1 MIDTSAPAALDGI
14 RVLDFSQMMLG
25 PFATQILGDLGADV
39 IKVERPVAG
48 EWERSLAMGG
58 EMLNGTSAAFLAM
71 NRNKRSIA
79 VDLKAAGARD
89 ALLALAATC
98 DVVVENFRP
107 GVLERAGLGYDDIRA
122 VRPDVVYCSGTGW
135 GRDTPYARQGRPGQD
150 LLIQAMT
157 GLAANA
163 GRDGDPP
170 VLSGSSISDS
180 TAALTL
186 ANGVL
191 AALLARER
199 HGIGQ
204 RVEVDLFSATIA
216 VMCQEISAMVNQRQD
231 FPRSEAGVA
240 QPWSAAPYGF
250 YRAADGWVALAM
262 GSLAV
267 LADVL
272 GDPEL
277 AALDP
282 WVDRD
287 EAKRRIDA
295 AVEGRP
301 TADVV
306 DALLAGGLWAAQVR
320 TMGEAV
326 EELRADGSD
335 LLVRVEHPEVGELEL
350 VGCPIRLS
358 RTPWRLSRRP
368 PTVGEHT
375 DEVLADVLDADQLAA
390 LRTAG
395 ALG

>member
-1 MIDTSAPAALDGI
+1 MSKPAALDGI

-25 PFATQILGDLGADV
+25 PFATQVLGDLGADV
-39 IKVERPVAG
+39 IKVERPGAG
-48 EWERSLAMGG
+48 EWERSLPMGG
-58 EMLNGTSAAFLAM
+58 QLLNGTSTAFLAM
-71 NRNKRSIA
+71 NRNKRSVA
-79 VDLKAAGARD
+79 VDLKARGARD

-107 GVLERAGLGYDDIRA
+107 GVLDRLGLGYDDVRA
-122 VRPDVVYCSGTGW
+122 VRPDVIYCSGTGW

-191 AALLARER
+191 AALVARER

-204 RVEVDLFSATIA
+204 RVEVDLYSATLS
-216 VMCQEISAMVNQRQD
+216 VMCQEISAQVNQGQE
-231 FPRSEAGVA
+231 FPRSEAGIA

-250 YRAADGWVALAM
+250 YRASDGWVALAM
-262 GSLAV
+262 GDLAV

-272 GDPEL
+272 GDPGL
-277 AALDP
+277 AGLDP
-282 WVDRD
+282 WTDRD
-287 EAKRRIDA
+287 AAKRRIDA
-295 AVEGRP
+295 AVADRP
-301 TADVV
+301 TTEVV

-326 EELRADGSD
+326 DALRNDGSD

-350 VGCPIRLS
+350 IGCPIRLS
-358 RTPWRLSRRP
+358 GTPWRLRHRP
-368 PTVGEHT
+368 PIVGEHT
-375 DEVLADVLDADQLAA
+375 DEVLSEVLDDDELAQL
-390 LRTAG
+390 RKAG